1 LLQFA
6 MGAALSR
13 ARARARRTTHPERT
27 PCTVRLGAP
36 IATHPPPVARPP
48 IPCPACYPACRPLN
62 VPAPPA
68 PLLTRGAGAG
78 MNKMIVNH
86 LNKLFVTNDASTMVR
101 EMEVAHPAAKLV
113 AMAAQAQTEEIG
125 DATNLVVV
133 LAGTLCEMA
142 EDLLRQGLHT
152 ADIIAGSPPPLL
164 LPLTVSL
171 LYTPPSPCLRPTW

>member
-1 LLQFA
+1 
-6 MGAALSR
+6 
-13 ARARARRTTHPERT
+13 
-27 PCTVRLGAP
+27 
-36 IATHPPPVARPP
+36 
-48 IPCPACYPACRPLN
+48 
-62 VPAPPA
+62 
-68 PLLTRGAGAG
+68 
-78 MNKMIVNH
+78 MIVNH

-152 ADIIAGSPPPLL
+152 ADIIAGSPPP
-164 LPLTVSL
+164 
-171 LYTPPSPCLRPTW
+171 YCCPSPCPYCTLTLSLPSRSTRTRRTTRFTTQSRPGLQPPPPPSYSSTYHSPYCTPFLLLFSLRCVQLHPPGQRAAETCPLSTGGGRDAST

>member
-1 LLQFA
+1 
-6 MGAALSR
+6 
-13 ARARARRTTHPERT
+13 
-27 PCTVRLGAP
+27 
-36 IATHPPPVARPP
+36 
-48 IPCPACYPACRPLN
+48 
-62 VPAPPA
+62 
-68 PLLTRGAGAG
+68 

-164 LPLTVSL
+164 LPLPVSL
-171 LYTPPSPCLRPTW
+171 LYTH